1 MSTTS
6 TLAARLR
13 TETRSHHALAERAGI
28 MPALLR
34 GTLDRGLYVR
44 LLLNL
49 HAVYQALE
57 AGLTLQA
64 SHPRVAPICFPALF
78 RVPALKADLQLLAP
92 EVQLAG
98 DGLCPATQAYVA
110 RLQHLTQH
118 QPEGLV
124 AHAYT
129 RYLGDLSGGQILGQ
143 IVARSLG
150 LTGEK
155 GIGFY
160 QFGTP
165 AEVGLHL
172 QAFRAG
178 LNALP
183 LDAAGCDRVVAETT
197 GAFQRHIQMFEAL
210 AAG

>member
-1 MSTTS
+1 MTPTP

-34 GTLDRGLYVR
+34 GRLDRGPYVR
-44 LLLNL
+44 LLVNL

-57 AGLTLQA
+57 SGLTQQA
-64 SHPRVAPICFPALF
+64 SHPLVAPICFPALF
-78 RVPALKADLQLLAP
+78 RVPALQADLQVLAP
-92 EVQLAG
+92 DVQLD
-98 DGLCPATQAYVA
+98 DGLCPATHAYVA
-110 RLQHLTQH
+110 RLQHLAQH

-129 RYLGDLSGGQILGQ
+129 RYLGDLSGGQMLGQ

-150 LTGEK
+150 LTSET

-165 AEVGLHL
+165 AEVGLRL
-172 QAFRAG
+172 QAFRVG
-178 LNALP
+178 LDVLP
-183 LDAAGCDRVVAETT
+183 LDAAGCNRVVAETT
-197 GAFQRHIQMFEAL
+197 RAFQRHIQLFEEL

>member
-1 MSTTS
+1 MTTVP
-6 TLAARLR
+6 TLAERLR

-34 GTLDRGLYVR
+34 GRLERGPYVR
-44 LLLNL
+44 LLANL

-57 AGLTLQA
+57 VGLTLQA
-64 SHPRVAPICFPALF
+64 CHPLVGPVYFPELF
-78 RVPALKADLQLLAP
+78 RVPALEADLQVLAP
-92 EVQLAG
+92 DATLDG
-98 DGLCPATQAYVA
+98 DGLCPATQTYVA
-110 RLQHLTQH
+110 RLHHLTHH

-129 RYLGDLSGGQILGQ
+129 RYLGDLSGGQMLGK

-150 LTGEK
+150 LTGET

-165 AEVGLHL
+165 AEVGWHL
-172 QAFRAG
+172 QAFRTG

-183 LDAAGCDRVVAETT
+183 LDEAGSERVLAETT
-197 GAFQRHIQMFEAL
+197 SAFERHIQLFEEL

>member
-1 MSTTS
+1 MTPAP

-13 TETRSHHALAERAGI
+13 IETRRHHAQAERAGI

-34 GTLDRGLYVR
+34 GTLGLGSYVR
-44 LLLNL
+44 LLVNL

-57 AGLTLQA
+57 NGLTRQA
-64 SHPRVAPICFPALF
+64 SHPQVAPIWFPALF
-78 RVPALKADLQLLAP
+78 RVPALQADLKVLAP
-92 EVQLAG
+92 DVQLG
-98 DGLCPATQAYVA
+98 GGLCLATQAYVA
-110 RLQHLTQH
+110 RLQHLAQH

-129 RYLGDLSGGQILGQ
+129 RYLGDLSGGQMLGE

-150 LTGEK
+150 LRSEE

-165 AEVGLHL
+165 AEVGRHL
-172 QAFRAG
+172 QTFRAG

-183 LDAAGCDRVVAETT
+183 LDIAGCDRVVAETT
-197 GAFQRHIQMFEAL
+197 RAFQHHIALFEEL

>member
-1 MSTTS
+1 MTTAP
-6 TLAARLR
+6 TLAERLR
-13 TETRSHHALAERAGI
+13 TETRSHHTLAERAGI

-34 GTLDRGLYVR
+34 GRLERGRYVR
-44 LLLNL
+44 LLVNL

-57 AGLTLQA
+57 AGLALQA
-64 SHPRVAPICFPALF
+64 SHPQVGPICFPALF
-78 RVPALKADLQLLAP
+78 RVPALQADLQVLAP
-92 EVQLAG
+92 DATLDG
-98 DGLCPATQAYVA
+98 DGLCLATQAYVA
-110 RLQHLTQH
+110 RLHHITNH

-129 RYLGDLSGGQILGQ
+129 RYLGDLSGGQMLGK

-150 LTGEK
+150 LTDDA

-172 QAFRAG
+172 QAFRTG

-183 LDAAGCDRVVAETT
+183 LDAAACDQVVGEAAS
-197 GAFQRHIQMFEAL
+197 AFERHTQLFEEL